1 MRGQGYKQAA
11 ALLPGGIRAS
21 ALSLPEGVADR
32 AEEFRLRA
40 GAVPSVLLP
49 DGERALLRRA
59 VTPHEL
65 ATVLETATRASAHT
79 ALESVR
85 SGYITVR
92 GGVRLGLA
100 GQVSE
105 SAGHVLTIRQLS
117 SVAVRIPREV
127 SGCAREVYP
136 GLTAGG
142 FESTL
147 IISPPGG
154 GKTTLLRELIRLLA
168 EGRRVSLVDE
178 RGEVAGV
185 YDGVPEFDVGARC
198 DVMTGVDKR
207 TGAGM
212 LLRAMNPEIL
222 AMDEITEPADLDAVR
237 SAAGCGVALLATAHA
252 RDLEDMSRRS
262 LYRELLALGVFRR
275 VVELENRAGVRRCR
289 LRELP

>member
-1 MRGQGYKQAA
+1 M
-11 ALLPGGIRAS
+11 
-21 ALSLPEGVADR
+21 
-32 AEEFRLRA
+32 
-40 GAVPSVLLP
+40 
-49 DGERALLRRA
+49 
-59 VTPHEL
+59 
-65 ATVLETATRASAHT
+65 
-79 ALESVR
+79 
-85 SGYITVR
+85 
-92 GGVRLGLA
+92 
-100 GQVSE
+100 
-105 SAGHVLTIRQLS
+105 
-117 SVAVRIPREV
+117 
-127 SGCAREVYP
+127 
-136 GLTAGG
+136 
-142 FESTL
+142 
-147 IISPPGG
+147 
-154 GKTTLLRELIRLLA
+154 
-168 EGRRVSLVDE
+168 SLVDE

-237 SAAGCGVALLATAHA
+237 SAAGCGVTLLATAHA

>member
-11 ALLPGGIRAS
+11 ALLPGDIRAS
-21 ALSLPEGVADR
+21 ALSLPEYVADR

-117 SVAVRIPREV
+117 SVAVRIPRV
-127 SGCAREVYP
+127 VRGCAREVYP
-136 GLTAGG
+136 GHTAGG

-168 EGRRVSLVDE
+168 EGRRVSRVDE

-185 YDGVPEFDVGARC
+185 YDGVPEFDGRDHRARRPGRGAFGGR
-198 DVMTGVDKR
+198 
-207 TGAGM
+207 
-212 LLRAMNPEIL
+212 
-222 AMDEITEPADLDAVR
+222 VR
-237 SAAGCGVALLATAHA
+237 RGAAGHCA
-252 RDLEDMSRRS
+252 
-262 LYRELLALGVFRR
+262 
-275 VVELENRAGVRRCR
+275 RAGPGRHV
-289 LRELP
+289 PA